1 MFGKLLYQYLGCS
14 QDFAT
19 VLFFVQGLCERECTC
34 ILGDDDDDESQLI
47 VWLHWRCLP
56 GLFQRSIWAA

>member
-19 VLFFVQGLCERECTC
+19 VLFFVQGLCERECTVPFRGS
-34 ILGDDDDDESQLI
+34 GDLALAGGWVGPIIRVMDEVDTGS
-47 VWLHWRCLP
+47 R
-56 GLFQRSIWAA
+56 